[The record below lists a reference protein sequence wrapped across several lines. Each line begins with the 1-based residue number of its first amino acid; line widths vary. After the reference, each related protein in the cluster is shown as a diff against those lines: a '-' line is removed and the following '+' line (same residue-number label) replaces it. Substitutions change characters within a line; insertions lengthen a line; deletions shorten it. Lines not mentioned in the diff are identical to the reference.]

1 MVWQEDV
8 YVIAMV
14 TSLLEG
20 EKVSF
25 CFNFSLVLLSLIFIN
40 NFVSGKL
47 IQFRRP
53 VDLSN
58 VYNL

>member
-20 EKVSF
+20 EKVRF

-47 IQFRRP
+47 IQFRRS

-58 VYNL
+58 VYNQ